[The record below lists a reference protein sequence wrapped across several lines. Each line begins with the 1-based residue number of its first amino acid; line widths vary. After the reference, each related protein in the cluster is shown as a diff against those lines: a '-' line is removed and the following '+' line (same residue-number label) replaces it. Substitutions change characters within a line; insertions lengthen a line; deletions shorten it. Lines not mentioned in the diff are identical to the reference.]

1 MPAAERAE
9 FEALLADDQAA
20 REALAAAVE
29 LFAAVPLALSAA
41 GPQDVGAAKLPAKPL
56 VELTAKLPIGS
67 ALEPVVLAEAAR
79 RNMAQRRI
87 WTQRWAWASLGAA
100 ACLVAILGITA
111 HRNGALSP
119 DRTNGHEILP
129 SAVAS
134 DASSDLGLEWTNLS
148 EQADS
153 LGIGV
158 YAGSTMLPGEA
169 ATSGNS
175 STVAATNSGTAGRD
189 SGDSDTDAD
198 DPPDVSPEQLTARV
212 GCWLRFLRRD
222 RPRPIPAAL
231 HHRLRPRGPRNNK
244 IAIDARKSI
253 GRQTSTR

>member
-1 MPAAERAE
+1 MTERNFESFAEIDCDWLALRFYIGDEMPAAERAE

-67 ALEPVVLAEAAR
+67 APEPVVLAEAAR
-79 RNMAQRRI
+79 RNVAQRRI

-134 DASSDLGLEWTNLS
+134 DAVEAIWDWNGRDLFR
-148 EQADS
+148 
-153 LGIGV
+153 
-158 YAGSTMLPGEA
+158 
-169 ATSGNS
+169 
-175 STVAATNSGTAGRD
+175 AGRFA
-189 SGDSDTDAD
+189 GNRRLGA
-198 DPPDVSPEQLTARV
+198 VRRCCRAR
-212 GCWLRFLRRD
+212 LRRVA
-222 RPRPIPAAL
+222 I
-231 HHRLRPRGPRNNK
+231 RLL
-244 IAIDARKSI
+244 
-253 GRQTSTR
+253 